1 MGKLQGAVGLVE
13 GWHMNKGRAGLV
25 NVQRGEVY
33 EVAEVPMIYN
43 YMVGILYVFSKKCDL
58 FEHMR
63 I

>member
-1 MGKLQGAVGLVE
+1 
-13 GWHMNKGRAGLV
+13 MNKGRAGLV